1 MIAFGP
7 IPSRRLGRSLGIN
20 HVHAKTCSYA
30 CVYCQVGRT
39 TAKVLER
46 QAFYRPDEIVQAV
59 GEKIAQVEATGDHID
74 YLSFVPDG
82 EPTLDINL
90 GRTIELLRPL
100 GYRIAVIT
108 NASLIWRDDVRKDL
122 SLADWVSLKVDGV
135 HEGVWRRVSRP
146 HPGLDLMPIMDGMR
160 VFVRDFKG
168 MLVSE
173 TMLVRGVND
182 KPPHLEALADFLADL
197 GPGTAYLSIPTRPP
211 AQKEVR
217 APDEADIH
225 RAYQIFSKRLER
237 VELLIGYE
245 GDAFAYTGDAE
256 QDILSITAVH
266 PMREKAVLKLLE
278 RAGADRSVLERML
291 LDGRLLSVTYEGDTF
306 YMRRIVSRE

>member
-20 HVHAKTCSYA
+20 HVSAKTCSYA

-39 TAKVLER
+39 TAKTLDR
-46 QAFYRPDEIVQAV
+46 QAFYRPDEIVEAV
-59 GEKIAQVEATGDHID
+59 REKITQVEATGDHVD

-82 EPTLDINL
+82 EPTLDVNL

-100 GYRIAVIT
+100 GHRIAVIT

-146 HPGLDLMPIMDGMR
+146 HPGLALMQILDGMQA
-160 VFVRDFKG
+160 FAKDFKG

-173 TMLVRGVND
+173 TMLIRGVND
-182 KPPHLEALADFLADL
+182 KPPHLEALADFLGVL

-211 AQKEVR
+211 AQRKVR
-217 APDEADIH
+217 APDEADMH
-225 RAYQIFSKRLER
+225 RAYRILSRRLER

-266 PMREKAVLKLLE
+266 PMREKAVFRLLE
-278 RAGADRSVLERML
+278 KAGADRSLIDRML
-291 LDGRLLSVTYEGDTF
+291 REGNLLSVTYEGDTF

>member
-20 HVHAKTCSYA
+20 HVPAKTCSYA

-39 TAKVLER
+39 TIKTPDR
-46 QAFYRPDEIVQAV
+46 QAFYRPDEIVLAV
-59 GEKIAQVEATGDHID
+59 RERIAQVEAAGDHVD

-82 EPTLDINL
+82 EPTLDVNL
-90 GRTIELLRPL
+90 GRIIELLRSL
-100 GYRIAVIT
+100 GHKIAVIT

-122 SLADWVSLKVDGV
+122 ELADWVSLKVDGV
-135 HEGVWRRVSRP
+135 KEPVWQRVSRP
-146 HPGLDLMPIMDGMR
+146 HPGLDLTTILEGMQT
-160 VFVRDFKG
+160 FAGTFAG
-168 MLVSE
+168 TLVTE

-182 KPPHLEALADFLADL
+182 KTPHLEAVADFLTSIRPD
-197 GPGTAYLSIPTRPP
+197 TAYLSIPTRPP
-211 AQKEVR
+211 ARKQVR
-217 APDEADIH
+217 APGEADMH
-225 RAYQIFSKRLER
+225 RAYRILSGRIKR

-245 GDAFAYTGDAE
+245 GDAFAFTGDAE

-278 RAGADRSVLERML
+278 RAGADRSVIDRML
-291 LDGRLLSVTYEGDTF
+291 LEGTLLRVTYEDDTF
-306 YMRRIVSRE
+306 YMRRIASRE